1 MLASVFIIAVS
12 SALFVYW
19 FRYTCML
26 ILSTKSGK
34 DYAKHVAT
42 ANHLSFL
49 DTREQL
55 SAAADHTR
63 APLDGLHRSLD
74 RDYRLVSYLL
84 RHAAGYQSGGIS
96 LEHYLLRLD
105 YKLMSAWYR
114 LVRKVSSSLA
124 RGALLEMATIVSHL
138 ANNMGRRAAELG

>member
-1 MLASVFIIAVS
+1 MLASVFIITVS

-49 DTREQL
+49 DTRDRL
-55 SAAADHTR
+55 SAADATPT
-63 APLDGLHRSLD
+63 PLDGLHRSLD

-124 RGALLEMATIVSHL
+124 RGALLEMASIVGHL